1 MALLASTCRR
11 LIGEQTEKLKPGDD
25 NYQQVPPHPQTVNLP
40 PPLAPSVT
48 CGDSSLPEGAMG
60 CVPLHIGLCFW
71 GSACCES
78 LV

>member
-40 PPLAPSVT
+40 PRWLPQSPAVTAPSRRE
-48 CGDSSLPEGAMG
+48 LWGAY
-60 CVPLHIGLCFW
+60 LYT
-71 GSACCES
+71 
-78 LV
+78 